1 MKKRMIGAILHA
13 EAAQTYVIAEQI
25 NADNKF

>member
-1 MKKRMIGAILHA
+1 MIGAILHA